1 MTSPHFLLAAYL
13 VANSDMVPALPSRAA
28 QRLAAMLPLTIFELP
43 LQLPDIQ
50 LAMYWHERTHNSVA
64 HQWFRQAVRDALPG
78 DLKQPGVM
86 LRVASR

>member
-1 MTSPHFLLAAYL
+1 MTSPHFL
-13 VANSDMVPALPSRAA
+13 
-28 QRLAAMLPLTIFELP
+28 
-43 LQLPDIQ
+43 
-50 LAMYWHERTHNSVA
+50 LAMYWHERTHHSVA